1 MVNGTKKE
9 LFYQLYVASHNNAVS
24 LLKEAEILFANK
36 CYSRAYSLAFTALEE
51 ISKSQLA
58 ADVYTELIPEQDFQD
73 AYRDHRAK
81 IKRMAWATADAKRY
95 FSVDG
100 ELIEVEE
107 PTFASRNDAMYVN
120 LRDGKIVA
128 PSNVIG
134 LEAAKGIIHTVDVAL
149 QRITE
154 MTDLWGH
161 QIGTKGFMK

>member
-1 MVNGTKKE
+1 
-9 LFYQLYVASHNNAVS
+9 
-24 LLKEAEILFANK
+24 
-36 CYSRAYSLAFTALEE
+36 
-51 ISKSQLA
+51 
-58 ADVYTELIPEQDFQD
+58 
-73 AYRDHRAK
+73 
-81 IKRMAWATADAKRY
+81 MAWATADAKRY